1 MSCEGRRVTYNRA
14 RIVYELM
21 FTCLQGVGWGGVNL
35 AMQWMCKKAWSPG
48 NVQVMIDNHLDGLLG
63 IALQ

>member
-14 RIVYELM
+14 HIVYELM
-21 FTCLQGVGWGGVNL
+21 FTCLQGGGVGL

-48 NVQVMIDNHLDGLLG
+48 SVQVMIDNHLDGLLLG